1 MSEDKIKRRRFLA
14 DLLFAGG
21 VVSAAALL
29 ARATQGQSETVASPS
44 PAQTP
49 CLQNSQAP
57 PPSPILDG
65 DVAIP
70 EPALGGKVA
79 APQPV
84 RPQIKGDVAM
94 PQPRPSQPRPSQP

>member
-21 VVSAAALL
+21 AISAAALL
-29 ARATQGQSETVASPS
+29 ARATQGQSQTVATPS
-44 PAQTP
+44 PVNTP
-49 CLQNSQAP
+49 CVKNPQAP
-57 PPSPILDG
+57 PPSPQIDG

-84 RPQIKGDVAM
+84 RPQIKGDVAIPQRP
-94 PQPRPSQPRPSQP
+94 PQP